1 MVVDSGSEGHIDTDI
16 DRLLDEVD
24 ELLSSSDNDDV
35 ASNNDALDDAAS
47 R

>member
-1 MVVDSGSEGHIDTDI
+1 MVVDSGSEGHRDGDI

-24 ELLSSSDNDDV
+24 ELLSSGDTDEV
-35 ASNNDALDDAAS
+35 ASNNDAAS